1 MNFESLERRASA
13 RSGPRN
19 ESRWHGLDRPSWRS
33 FFVAL
38 VALGAALF
46 LALYTGAAADGGHL
60 FVAAIS
66 GLGALALAGWVALT
80 IVPVL
85 GWGTP
90 LWGVSSHTDYK

>member
-19 ESRWHGLDRPSWRS
+19 ESRWHGLDRPSWRR

-46 LALYTGAAADGGHL
+46 RALYTGAAADGGPL